1 MRLIPSIVSSLVVV
15 IGLLAVVTPAAAEV
29 TVPAVIGS
37 HMVLQRDVPVPVWG
51 WAAPGEEV
59 TVTLDAHAEKTKAD
73 AQGTWKVT
81 FPPLKTGGDPHTLTV
96 AGANTLRFDD
106 ILVGDVWVGS
116 GQSNMEWSLAASG
129 NPKET
134 IAAANH
140 PQLRLFHVPKV
151 QAKEPARDVKAAWKA
166 CTPED
171 AKNFSAVL
179 YHFGVKLQSEL
190 KIPIGLINSSWGG
203 SPIEPWTIH
212 EGQSGGMYNGMIAPL
227 VPFPVR
233 GFTWYQGETNV
244 LQKNGHAYVDKMRN
258 LIGGWR
264 QAWGN
269 DQLPFYYVQI
279 APWEGRYEADELCKL
294 WEAQAAALKIPGTG
308 MAVTTDLVDNIK
320 DIHPKNKL
328 DVGQRL
334 ARWALAKTYGQSGLV
349 YSGPLFTSAAA
360 EGSKLRLSFAHAK
373 GLKSRDGNALTEFE
387 VAGGDGKFV
396 PATAT
401 VEGETV
407 VVSAAGV
414 AEPKLARFGWRSIA
428 NPNLVNGEGL
438 PASPFQTDGWRGGTG
453 E

>member
-1 MRLIPSIVSSLVVV
+1 MQCHLSIVSHLILVAA
-15 IGLLAVVTPAAAEV
+15 LFAAMPAAAEV
-29 TVPAVIGS
+29 SVPAVFGS
-37 HMVLQRDVPVPVWG
+37 QMVLQRDVPIPVWG
-51 WAAPGEEV
+51 WATAGEEV
-59 TVTLDAHAEKTKAD
+59 TVTLDGRIEKTKAD
-73 AQGTWKVT
+73 VDGTWKVT

-96 AGANTLRFDD
+96 AGTNAIRFDD
-106 ILVGDVWVGS
+106 ILVGDVWLGS

-129 NPKET
+129 NPQET

-151 QAKEPARDVKAAWKA
+151 QANEPARDVKAAWKV
-166 CTPED
+166 CTPEN

-179 YHFGVKLQSEL
+179 YHFGTKLQAEL
-190 KIPIGLINSSWGG
+190 NIPIGLINSSWGG
-203 SPIEPWTIH
+203 SPIEPWTTH
-212 EGQSGGMYNGMIAPL
+212 DGKSGGMYNGMVAPL

-244 LQKNGHAYVDKMRN
+244 LQKNGFAYFDKMQN

-264 QAWGN
+264 KAWGN

-320 DIHPKNKL
+320 DIHPKNKR
-328 DVGQRL
+328 DVGLRL

-360 EGSKLRLSFAHAK
+360 EGSKLRLSFAHAV
-373 GLKSRDGNALTEFE
+373 GLAARDGKPLGEFE
-387 VAGGDGKFV
+387 VAGADGKFV

-401 VEGETV
+401 IDGETV
-407 VVSAAGV
+407 LVSAAAV
-414 AEPKLARFGWRSIA
+414 AEPKAARFGWRSIA
-428 NPNLVNGEGL
+428 TPNLVNAAGL
-438 PASPFQTDGWRGGTG
+438 PASPFQSDNWRGGTG
-453 E
+453 K

>member
-1 MRLIPSIVSSLVVV
+1 MRPIASIAARLVLGTGV
-15 IGLLAVVTPAAAEV
+15 LAVAVPAAAEV

-37 HMVLQRDVPVPVWG
+37 HMVLQRDTPVPVWG

-59 TVTLDAHAEKTKAD
+59 AVTLDARVEKTKAD
-73 AQGTWKVT
+73 AQGAWKVT
-81 FPPLKTGGDPHTLTV
+81 FPPLTTGGDPHTLTV

-129 NPKET
+129 NPEET

-166 CTPED
+166 CTPEA

-179 YHFGVKLQSEL
+179 YHFGVKLQGEL
-190 KIPIGLINSSWGG
+190 EIPIGLINSSWGG
-203 SPIEPWTIH
+203 SPIEPWTVH
-212 EGQSGGMYNGMIAPL
+212 EGKSGGMYNGMIAPL
-227 VPFPVR
+227 VAFPVR

-264 QAWGN
+264 RAWGN

-279 APWEGRYEADELCKL
+279 APWQGRYEADELCKL
-294 WEAQAAALKIPGTG
+294 WEAQAAALEIPGTG
-308 MAVTTDLVDNIK
+308 MVVTTDLVDNIK

-349 YSGPLFTSAAA
+349 YSGPLFRSVTAD
-360 EGSKLRLSFAHAK
+360 GSKLRLSFAHAK
-373 GLKSRDGNALTEFE
+373 GLTSRDGAALTEFE
-387 VAGGDGKFV
+387 VAGPDGKFV

-401 VEGETV
+401 VDGETV
-407 VVSAAGV
+407 VVSAVGI
-414 AEPKLARFGWRSIA
+414 AEPKLARFGWRSTA
-428 NPNLVNGEGL
+428 TPNLVNGDGL